1 MKQTNKQNK
10 IIFGI
15 VNNAHLVVLLL
26 CYILAYVI
34 SLVFYVLLYNVLSL
48 KTLKL
53 FAQFYKSTLFCV
65 KRSISYICLIVFKK
79 RKKEDASVLWLLA
92 FLCFDKTICVSVF
105 FATYFFLFQIP
116 LNKLYFFTFC

>member
-92 FLCFDKTICVSVF
+92 FFYVSTKPYVF
-105 FATYFFLFQIP
+105 QFSLLPIFFYF
-116 LNKLYFFTFC
+116 KYR